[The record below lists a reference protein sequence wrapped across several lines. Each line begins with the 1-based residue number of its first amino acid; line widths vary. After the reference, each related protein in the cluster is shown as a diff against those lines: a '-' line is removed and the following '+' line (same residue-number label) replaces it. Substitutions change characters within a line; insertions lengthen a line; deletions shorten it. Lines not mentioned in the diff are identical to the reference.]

1 MTQRRK
7 KSQLLWIV
15 LVLRIILFLAEIGVG
30 LWSRSLSLLAGSGH
44 IFSDLVTLGLT
55 LLAAYLVK
63 HRTGNKE
70 GFKYQRL
77 EIWVAMLNGLSL
89 IAIACLIFWET
100 VTHLQAPKLEPS
112 LPVLLVAGLS
122 VAINSANI
130 HLLRNDSHQD
140 LNLRGVFLHGIADAA
155 SSLSVMLSALVV
167 YCWHW
172 LWADTVASLFVAS
185 LIVWSALSLFLK
197 TLTIMR
203 GQTSSSTSQLELF
216 KDKLNSFVLEH
227 ER

>member
-15 LVLRIILFLAEIGVG
+15 LGMRIILFLAEIGVG

-55 LLAAYLVK
+55 LLTAYLVE

-77 EIWVAMLNGLSL
+77 EIWVAIVNGLSL

-100 VTHLQAPKLEPS
+100 VTHLQAPELKPS

-185 LIVWSALSLFLK
+185 LIVWSALSLFL
-197 TLTIMR
+197 
-203 GQTSSSTSQLELF
+203 
-216 KDKLNSFVLEH
+216 NSFNLMMKKTSESTDVRFH
-227 ER
+227 ECKLS

>member
-15 LVLRIILFLAEIGVG
+15 LGLRIILFLAEIEVG

-55 LLAAYLVK
+55 LLAAYLVE

-77 EIWVAMLNGLSL
+77 EIWVAMVNGLSL

-100 VTHLQAPKLEPS
+100 VTHLQAPELKPS
-112 LPVLLVAGLS
+112 LPMLLVAGLS

-130 HLLRNDSHQD
+130 HLLRNDSHHD

-155 SSLSVMLSALVV
+155 SSLGVMLSALVV

-185 LIVWSALSLFLK
+185 LIVWSALSLFL
-197 TLTIMR
+197 
-203 GQTSSSTSQLELF
+203 
-216 KDKLNSFVLEH
+216 NSFNLLMEKTSESTDVRLH
-227 ER
+227 ECKLS